1 MLPSDQRCVG
11 ITSLPAMSGAVPWEL
26 SPLRPPLGGAAG
38 ADAWRHSHA
47 QGHAH
52 FYIWQQGK
60 I

>member
-38 ADAWRHSHA
+38 ADA
-47 QGHAH
+47 
-52 FYIWQQGK
+52 
-60 I
+60 